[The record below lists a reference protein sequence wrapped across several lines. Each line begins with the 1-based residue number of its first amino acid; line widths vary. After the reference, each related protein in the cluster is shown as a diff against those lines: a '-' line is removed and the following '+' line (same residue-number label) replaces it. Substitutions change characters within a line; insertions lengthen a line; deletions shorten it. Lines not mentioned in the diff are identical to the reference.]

1 MHTSL
6 VSVLAGVVPSGW
18 GHGAGQSQQARLN
31 ITYGPGQ
38 LVRLSQ
44 TVTGVCTVIMGVT
57 ESELSKSDSL
67 PQVTTTL
74 ENHRHVES
82 SAL

>member
-6 VSVLAGVVPSGW
+6 VSVLAGVVIWLGSWGW
-18 GHGAGQSQQARLN
+18 SKPTGPPEHHLRAKIAGTTLPNRDRCLHSDH
-31 ITYGPGQ
+31 
-38 LVRLSQ
+38 
-44 TVTGVCTVIMGVT
+44 GVT
-57 ESELSKSDSL
+57 ESELNKSDSL

-74 ENHRHVES
+74 ENHGHVES